1 MNKRNSDPHHRNPA
15 LTTGSLPLNNR
26 KIHILWVEEGSIEGG
41 GGRELCYMWHT
52 CRGSFLEKF
61 CKIFFFTVF
70 RVVVD

>member
-1 MNKRNSDPHHRNPA
+1 MNKRNSDLHYRNPA

-41 GGRELCYMWHT
+41 GRELWYMWHT
-52 CRGSFLEKF
+52 CYGSFLEKF